1 MGCLKVQLWDHFYLL
16 YTYDLQHSL
25 KFATTSHFAEDT
37 CLIYASKNPKTL
49 ETNLNYDLKNLNLW
63 LCANTNVDKTKHL
76 LFHTKYNKKQYGINI
91 KMQGVRLEHLR
102 SVKYLGVYLD
112 DNLSWGIHIR
122 ELSNKLGRANGIMSK
137 LRHYVP
143 KTTVLQIY
151 YALFYSRMSYGS
163 LVWSLTTQKNL
174 DIIFILQKKCI
185 RILNSVSYN
194 GHTNPLFV
202 ENKIV
207 KFPDITKNQLVFVHQ
222 LINNIL
228 PHDLNCLFT
237 YTTDIHSHYTQI
249 FIPQISSTNFGN
261 YPLKFKVPCLE

>member
-1 MGCLKVQLWDHFYLL
+1 MALCNRL
-16 YTYDLQHSL
+16 SL
-25 KFATTSHFAEDT
+25 
-37 CLIYASKNPKTL
+37 
-49 ETNLNYDLKNLNLW
+49 
-63 LCANTNVDKTKHL
+63 NVDKTKHL
-76 LFHTKYNKKQYGINI
+76 LFHSKYNKKQYGINI
-91 KMQGVRLEHLR
+91 KMQGVRLEPSR

-112 DNLSWGIHIR
+112 DNLSWDIHIR
-122 ELSNKLGRANGIMSK
+122 ELSNKLSRANGIMSK

-143 KTTVLQIY
+143 KTTMLQIY
-151 YALFYSRMSYGS
+151 YVLFYSHMSYGS

-207 KFPDITKNQLVFVHQ
+207 KFPDIITKNLMISLVIIFVHQ

-237 YTTDIHSHYTQI
+237 YIYYRYT
-249 FIPQISSTNFGN
+249 
-261 YPLKFKVPCLE
+261 